1 MDLPRGVALAPEG
14 LRREIGGISLHHNPV
29 HGQPLDDFQSLSCIF
44 IGDDASEGQHPAQL
58 HQHLG
63 VLQTPGVA
71 VVHATDLRMGPNHLQ
86 TVLVG
91 LPVMDD
97 DRQVQ
102 LRRQLQLPGKHL
114 LLKFSGGIV
123 LPVVVDLS
131 DGPYLWVGG
140 QGPQLL
146 QPAVLPR
153 PAVRGVNP
161 HSGVDKGKL
170 FRQGDGGPGAL
181 QVAARIQDQLH
192 PLLRHGGQR
201 LQPVAV
207 ESPGIVVGMGIK

>member
-1 MDLPRGVALAPEG
+1 
-14 LRREIGGISLHHNPV
+14 
-29 HGQPLDDFQSLSCIF
+29 
-44 IGDDASEGQHPAQL
+44 
-58 HQHLG
+58 
-63 VLQTPGVA
+63 
-71 VVHATDLRMGPNHLQ
+71 
-86 TVLVG
+86 
-91 LPVMDD
+91 MDD

-123 LPVVVDLS
+123 LPVVVQPDLS